1 MAVSKAQIKATA
13 KYEAKTY
20 DKTLIRLPKGRLDE
34 IRAHIEPAG
43 ESLNG
48 FIGRAISETMERDS
62 SGAAAPCAVQQEAG
76 TAPAGRVVCRVPAA
90 DTAGSPQEA
99 AGATAVAGG
108 ISLPPDT
115 LETAQEAAD
124 FAMETVQEFISRA
137 VNAQSQRDHQ
147 PTDMIFL
154 PKDVVKDAFCGGFAF
169 GESARAFIIR
179 AIHELVEKEK
189 PMWDD
194 EVYQLKTLEELALE
208 GGIVSL
214 PFGALDLMD
223 MGAVSE
229 GGKRP
234 EKLQRTADTLRN
246 KFLKKG

>member
-1 MAVSKAQIKATA
+1 MEVKANMGKSSTRAQNKYIAKA
-13 KYEAKTY
+13 Y
-20 DKTLIRLPKGRLDE
+20 DRINLTVPKGQKDH
-34 IRAHIEPAG
+34 IQAHAEARS
-43 ESLNG
+43 ESVNG

-76 TAPAGRVVCRVPAA
+76 TAPAGRVVYRVPAA
-90 DTAGSPQEA
+90 DTAESP
-99 AGATAVAGG
+99 
-108 ISLPPDT
+108 
-115 LETAQEAAD
+115 QEAAD

-137 VNAQSQRDHQ
+137 VIAQSQRDHQ

-194 EVYQLKTLEELALE
+194 EVYQLKTLEELAME

-223 MGAVSE
+223 MGAVPE